1 MTRGLETIT
10 VSFILPFIN
19 CFQPFSDCKINV
31 EGMKIISSFLS
42 QDGVALE
49 ELDLGLKE
57 KNQHEIFTYKTGN
70 NKFGDECCA
79 YLAEGLKKNK
89 SMKILNLEGISS
101 TLPCYN
107 FFQSVRSM
115 LKE

>member
-42 QDGVALE
+42 HDGVVLE
-49 ELDLGLKE
+49 ELDLGLK
-57 KNQHEIFTYKTGN
+57 KRRNVTFQHETVGN
-70 NKFGDECCA
+70 SFGDEGCVP
-79 YLAEGLKKNK
+79 LVEGLKKNK
-89 SMKILNLEGISS
+89 TLKKLNIAGISS
-101 TLPCYN
+101 TIFLLLII
-107 FFQSVRSM
+107 FQHVESL